1 MQARLPARPS
11 SARATARPYARAYDI
26 RVPFV
31 AIAGLSARLFTES
44 AAQARLN
51 VAALDL
57 FGDRDTRQRAKV
69 WLDVGGEGLSM
80 DRDRLFDALARVARL
95 PRMLGLIAGSG
106 LEPFAR
112 ELHERTD
119 MPRFIGNDMRA
130 IDAVREPGRF
140 FALLDELGVEHP
152 EVSFARPPEDTG
164 GWIGKRADGCGGMH
178 IRAAY
183 EFVADGSDAAAT
195 PPIYFQRLAPG
206 RSMSAL
212 FIAAGGHAVIIGFAE
227 QLTVTHGALPF
238 IHTGSLGPIDLPPP
252 VASRIGDI
260 VQAIVAKTGLVGM
273 NSIDFLLDGDDTIS
287 VLEINARPSSTAALY
302 EIASPAAWPHGLLA
316 CHIDACL
323 KGRLPS
329 PPPLAA
335 SSASSAS
342 ATAATPQRYV
352 AQRVAFAPHSFSVT
366 QRFSDTLFAAPW
378 CRDVPQPGVR
388 IAAGEPVC
396 TLIAIAAAP
405 ARLRDEL
412 ERQRT
417 RLLELIDTCH
427 ESHDDLHTRTG

>member
-11 SARATARPYARAYDI
+11 SARAAARPYARAYDI

-51 VAALDL
+51 IAALDL

-69 WLDVGGEGLSM
+69 WLDVGGAGLSI
-80 DRDRLFDALARVARL
+80 DRAKLFDALARMARL

-119 MPRFIGNDMRA
+119 VPRFIGNGMRA
-130 IDAVREPGRF
+130 ICAVREPQSF

-152 EVSFARPPEDTG
+152 EVSFVPPMDTR
-164 GWIGKRADGCGGMH
+164 GWLGKRADGCGGTH
-178 IRAAY
+178 IRAAS
-183 EFVADGSDAAAT
+183 EWASGESGAAA
-195 PPIYFQRLAPG
+195 PPPVYFQRLAPG

-212 FIAAGGHAVIIGFAE
+212 FIAAGGNAVIIGFAE
-227 QLTVTHGALPF
+227 QLTVSHGALPF

-252 VASRIGDI
+252 IASRIDEI
-260 VQAIVAKTGLVGM
+260 VRAIVAKTGLVGI

-302 EIASPAAWPHGLLA
+302 EMASPAAWPHGLLA

-323 KGRLPS
+323 KGRLPQ
-329 PPPLAA
+329 PLA
-335 SSASSAS
+335 AS
-342 ATAATPQRYV
+342 ATAAAPQRYA
-352 AQRVAFAPHSFSVT
+352 AQRVAFAAHGFTVT
-366 QRFSDTLFAAPW
+366 QRLSDTLFAAPW

-396 TLIAIAAAP
+396 TLIATAAAP

-412 ERQRT
+412 ERQRA
-417 RLLELIDTCH
+417 RLLELIDTCQ
-427 ESHDDLHTRTG
+427 EFHDGLHTRTG

>member
-11 SARATARPYARAYDI
+11 SARASARPYARAYDI

-69 WLDVGGEGLSM
+69 WLDVGGEGLSV
-80 DRDRLFDALARVARL
+80 DRDKLFEALARVARL

-112 ELHERTD
+112 ELHERAG
-119 MPRFIGNDMRA
+119 MPRFIGNDMHA
-130 IDAVREPGRF
+130 IEAVREPTRF
-140 FALLDELGVEHP
+140 FALLDELCVEHP
-152 EVSFARPPEDTG
+152 EVSLTRPVDAR
-164 GWIGKRADGCGGMH
+164 GWLEKRADGCGGTH
-178 IRAAY
+178 IRAAS
-183 EFVADGSDAAAT
+183 EFASGAPDAAAT
-195 PPIYFQRLAPG
+195 PPVYFQRIAAG

-212 FIAAGGHAVIIGFAE
+212 FIAAGGKAVIVGFAE
-227 QLTVTHGALPF
+227 QLTVSHGALPF

-252 VASRIGDI
+252 VASRIDAI

-273 NSIDFLLDGDDTIS
+273 NSIDFLLNGNDTTS

-302 EIASPAAWPHGLLA
+302 EIASPAMWPHGLLA

-323 KGRLPS
+323 KGRLPQS
-329 PPPLAA
+329 LNAA
-335 SSASSAS
+335 SGVA
-342 ATAATPQRYV
+342 PQRYA
-352 AQRVAFAPHSFSVT
+352 AQRVAFAPRSFAVT
-366 QRFSDTLFAAPW
+366 QRLSDTLFAAPW

-396 TLIAIAAAP
+396 TLIATAAAP

-412 ERQRT
+412 ERQRA
-417 RLLELIDTCH
+417 RLLELMDTCQ